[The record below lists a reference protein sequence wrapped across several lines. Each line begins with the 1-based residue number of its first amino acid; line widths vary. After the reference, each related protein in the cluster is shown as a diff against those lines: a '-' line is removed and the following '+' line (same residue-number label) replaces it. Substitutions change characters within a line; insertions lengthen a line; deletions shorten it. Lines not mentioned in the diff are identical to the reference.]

1 MTVQFII
8 AYLIQIAKPRESMP
22 DQQNG
27 GGSMYDRILVPLDG
41 SDLARAILPRV
52 QAMAAAHGSEVVLLQ
67 VLPESGVLPKTAAKE
82 RQEAEDYLMEVEQA
96 LLKEGV
102 KAVHTIRHG
111 SDVAAEIADY
121 AEVNDIDLIAMSTHG
136 RGGISRWVLGS
147 VASKVLRGTT
157 KPILLVRSPGATV
170 KEA

>member
-1 MTVQFII
+1 
-8 AYLIQIAKPRESMP
+8 LP
-22 DQQNG
+22 N
-27 GGSMYDRILVPLDG
+27 
-41 SDLARAILPRV
+41 LANPYPTNKT
-52 QAMAAAHGSEVVLLQ
+52 EVVLLQ

-82 RQEAEDYLMEVEQA
+82 RQEAEDDLMEAEQA
-96 LLKEGV
+96 SLKEGV

-111 SDVAAEIADY
+111 SDVAAEMADY

-147 VASKVLRGTT
+147 VASNVLRGTT

>member
-1 MTVQFII
+1 
-8 AYLIQIAKPRESMP
+8 LP
-22 DQQNG
+22 N
-27 GGSMYDRILVPLDG
+27 
-41 SDLARAILPRV
+41 LANPYPTNKT
-52 QAMAAAHGSEVVLLQ
+52 EVVLLQ

-82 RQEAEDYLMEVEQA
+82 RQEAEDDLMEAEWA
-96 LLKEGV
+96 SLKEGV

-111 SDVAAEIADY
+111 SDVAAEMADY

-147 VASKVLRGTT
+147 VASNVLRGTT